1 MTTVFYKK
9 ILGNYE
15 ISEICES
22 STEELRLEFEEPIDG
37 KIVISSS
44 VFDLYRGVCKI
55 KTTNLPSGEI
65 SPKLYTGGIM
75 QKLEGFIHK
84 SGAVIQKAPDTDY
97 AKRLAITVDALSVR
111 IQKLERVLLEIE
123 NKIERKITF

>member
-22 STEELRLEFEEPIDG
+22 TGNGARLEFEEPIDG
-37 KIVISSS
+37 KIVILSS
-44 VFDLYRGVCKI
+44 VFDLSRGVCNI
-55 KTTNLPSGEI
+55 KASHLPEGDLV
-65 SPKLYTGGIM
+65 PKLYTGGDM
-75 QKLEGFIHK
+75 QKIEGFIHK
-84 SGAVIQKAPDTDY
+84 LGAIIRKTPDADY
-97 AKRLAITVDALSVR
+97 ARRLAVTVDALFSRV
-111 IQKLERVLLEIE
+111 QGLEAVLDEMK

>member
-9 ILGNYE
+9 VLGNYE

-22 STEELRLEFEEPIDG
+22 AADDVRLEFEEPIDG

-44 VFDLYRGVCKI
+44 VFELSRGVCRIKI
-55 KTTNLPSGEI
+55 TNLTEGDLA
-65 SPKLYTGGIM
+65 PKLYTGGNM
-75 QKLEGFIHK
+75 QKIEGFIHK
-84 SGAVIQKAPDTDY
+84 RGAIMRKPLDQDY
-97 AKRLAITVDALSVR
+97 ARRLSLTVDALFTRV
-111 IQKLERVLLEIE
+111 QKLEKVLLEIE